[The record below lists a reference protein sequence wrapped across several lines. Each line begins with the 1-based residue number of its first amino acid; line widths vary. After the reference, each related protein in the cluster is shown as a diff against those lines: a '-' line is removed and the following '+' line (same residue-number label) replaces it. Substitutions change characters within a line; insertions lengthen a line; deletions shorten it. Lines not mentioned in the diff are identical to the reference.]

1 MLDVKKLLGKR
12 IQEIRKE
19 KCISQEALAELI
31 GIEPN
36 NLSRI
41 ENGRSYPS
49 PENLA
54 KIADALNVS
63 VDKLYFFCHHKNF
76 DDIKIEITNALND
89 EKFARMLYKFYTLI
103 KE

>member
-1 MLDVKKLLGKR
+1 MSDVKKLLGKR
-12 IQEIRKE
+12 IQEIRKQ
-19 KCISQEALAELI
+19 KGISQEALAESV

-41 ENGRSYPS
+41 ENGRSYPN

-54 KIADALNVS
+54 KIADSLNVS
-63 VDKLYFFCHHKNF
+63 VDKLYLFYHHKNF
-76 DDIKIEITNALND
+76 DDIKNEIIDALND
-89 EKFARMLYKFYTLI
+89 EKFARMLYKFYVII